1 MQKVGK
7 ATRPFRYD
15 LNQIPIIYTVEVKNR
30 FSGLDLVDK
39 VTKELWME
47 VCNTVEKAMIKR
59 IPKKRQ
65 CKKEKWLSEEALQTY
80 EERRRSKKKDIC
92 Y

>member
-1 MQKVGK
+1 MWEVGK

-15 LNQIPIIYTVEVKNR
+15 LNEIPIIYTVEVKNR

-39 VTKELWME
+39 VTKEIWME

-65 CKKEKWLSEEALQTY
+65 CKKAKWLSKEALQIY
-80 EERRRSKKKDIC
+80 EERRRSKNKDIC

>member
-1 MQKVGK
+1 MQEEGK
-7 ATRPFRYD
+7 ATRPFRYN
-15 LNQIPIIYTVEVKNR
+15 LNQIHIIYTVEVKNR

-59 IPKKRQ
+59 IPKNRQ
-65 CKKEKWLSEEALQTY
+65 CKKMKRLSEEALQIY
-80 EERRRSKKKDIC
+80 EERRRSKKKDIR